1 MKTYRKK
8 LLIILLLILAGILTA
23 QAQQK
28 EKTFNLGKNGKLE
41 VKIDYGDI
49 QLNTWNK
56 DEVSVKYEEDED
68 SGIQSFRMIQS
79 GNTLTITSGDYP
91 GEDINIT
98 VPASINL
105 ELNTSGGEIT
115 IKNDITGKV
124 ECSTAGGDIDTKN
137 INGNTVLNTAG
148 GQIQTGRINGDAEIN
163 SGGGDLQIGTI
174 TGKAELNTGGGNVQV
189 TSVSKDLKVR
199 TGGGNVNS
207 GDVGGVFTVTTGGG
221 NVQVQA
227 VSSSAKVTTGGGN
240 VSVGRASG
248 KTSAKTGGGN
258 LSFKN
263 IKGGIDCYTGS
274 GDVYVELNPDPKVN
288 SEIKSGSGSVTL
300 YLPGNAKATVVAK
313 VRGWDT
319 WGEDN
324 TSPITSDFKLTT
336 EDKSHSTVKTT
347 YVINGGGSTIEVQ
360 TTSGEIRIKKQK

>member
-8 LLIILLLILAGILTA
+8 LLVIIIFILAGILTA

-41 VKIDYGDI
+41 VNIDYGDI
-49 QLNTWNK
+49 RLDTWNQN
-56 DEVSVKYEEDED
+56 EVSVKYDQDED
-68 SGIQSFRMIQS
+68 SDVPSFKMVQN

-91 GEDINIT
+91 GEDLSIT
-98 VPASINL
+98 VPSSINL
-105 ELNTSGGEIT
+105 DLNTSGGEIK
-115 IKNDITGKV
+115 IQSDITGKV
-124 ECSTAGGDIDTKN
+124 ECTTAGGDIETKN
-137 INGNTVLNTAG
+137 INGNVDLNTAG
-148 GQIQTGRINGDAEIN
+148 GQIRTGKINGDAEIN

-189 TSVSKDLKVR
+189 SSVSKDLKVR

-227 VSSSAKVTTGGGN
+227 VSSSAWVTTGGGN

-248 KTSAKTGGGN
+248 KTTAKTGGGN

-300 YLPGNAKATVVAK
+300 YLPENAKATVVAK

-324 TSPITSDFKLTT
+324 TSPVTSDFTLTT

-360 TTSGEIRIKKQK
+360 TTSGEIYIKKQK